1 MILKLRTLKKD
12 FSIGKVGKKINIKA
26 IKVKH
31 GLIAGFNSSYL
42 ATYVNK
48 KKYTVFENKHFNAE
62 YQSIHHKKGVGF
74 PCRTQIFELT
84 EKDTHKRTVLVNF
97 HGVGSPDTSVRRILL
112 KFLTTYLKKV
122 RDNFQSVMLRDLMF
136 KSFDR
141 LERIVDCNI
150 SSYNSENDQYI
161 LMEMNETGRLY
172 NISLDQNLIDQQKA
186 TREMVKGLSHE
197 IKNPLGGIMGAAQLL
212 DKTLTDESQA
222 KFTKII
228 KKESER
234 LLKLINAMAS
244 PIPKSDKEIINIHE
258 VTEHVIELFKYDA
271 DNVDVNFIKDYD
283 PSIPQLLLDRHQ
295 IIQSL
300 INILRN
306 AIQAINKNG
315 NIAIKTRPI
324 FKYTIGDIKHDLV
337 VKIDVIDNGI
347 GIPEEKLKE
356 IFYPMVTTKNEG
368 MGLGLTIAQSI
379 IIENKGI
386 IECKSKNKETIF
398 SIILPWSDNE

>member
-1 MILKLRTLKKD
+1 MSININKKDIKEINVNYDVLDNLRT
-12 FSIGKVGKKINIKA
+12 A
-26 IKVKH
+26 I
-31 GLIAGFNSSYL
+31 LIF
-42 ATYVNK
+42 
-48 KKYTVFENKHFNAE
+48 
-62 YQSIHHKKGVGF
+62 
-74 PCRTQIFELT
+74 
-84 EKDTHKRTVLVNF
+84 DVNF
-97 HGVGSPDTSVRRILL
+97 KYIYTNTSAIDLLGSSSTMKDIKNLQCKNVS
-112 KFLTTYLKKV
+112 LTTYLKKV
-122 RDNFQSVMLRDLMF
+122 RDNFQSVVLRDLKF
-136 KSFDR
+136 KNFDR

-283 PSIPQLLLDRHQ
+283 PSIPQLTLDRHQ

-315 NIAIKTRPI
+315 KIVIKTRPI

-398 SIILPWSDNE
+398 SIILPWSDNEKI

>member
-1 MILKLRTLKKD
+1 
-12 FSIGKVGKKINIKA
+12 
-26 IKVKH
+26 
-31 GLIAGFNSSYL
+31 
-42 ATYVNK
+42 
-48 KKYTVFENKHFNAE
+48 
-62 YQSIHHKKGVGF
+62 
-74 PCRTQIFELT
+74 
-84 EKDTHKRTVLVNF
+84 
-97 HGVGSPDTSVRRILL
+97 
-112 KFLTTYLKKV
+112 
-122 RDNFQSVMLRDLMF
+122 
-136 KSFDR
+136 
-141 LERIVDCNI
+141 
-150 SSYNSENDQYI
+150 
-161 LMEMNETGRLY
+161 MEMNETGRLY

-283 PSIPQLLLDRHQ
+283 PSIPQLSLDRHQ

-315 NIAIKTRPI
+315 NIIIKTRPI

-398 SIILPWSDNE
+398 SIILPWSNNG